1 VVADPQLHTKLDHL
15 TTMVTDVRIAT
26 AEHTVQLRVLETDRL
41 AADAGRTALERR
53 VAALE
58 RWRYMAAGAGIVAG
72 LVAKPLLDVVMH

>member
-1 VVADPQLHTKLDHL
+1 VVADAQIHTKLDHL

-41 AADAGRTALERR
+41 AADDGRAALERR

-58 RWRYMAAGAGIVAG
+58 RWRYMAAGAGIVVG
-72 LVAKPLLDVVMH
+72 LVAQPLINAVMH